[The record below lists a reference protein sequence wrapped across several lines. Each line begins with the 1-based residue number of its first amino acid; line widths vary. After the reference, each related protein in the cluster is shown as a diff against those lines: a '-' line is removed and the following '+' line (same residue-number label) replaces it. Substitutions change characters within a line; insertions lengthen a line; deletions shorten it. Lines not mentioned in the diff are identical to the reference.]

1 MKRNEKGFTL
11 IELMI
16 VVAII
21 GILAAIAIPAY
32 ANYTR
37 KAHVSGVANSMG
49 AAMSAAQQYHNEQ
62 NRWPASMTTTNFF
75 DVCRDTFGVTLDE
88 TYASGANWTTPGWTA
103 TANSLTVQVTFTGGA
118 KSIGSDIDGKTL
130 QLTSGVD
137 GGARTWAGTLEAK
150 YRPKN

>member
-62 NRWPASMTTTNFF
+62 NRWPTTMTAKNFF
-75 DVCRDTFGVTLDE
+75 DICENTFGVTLDE
-88 TYASGANWTTPGWTA
+88 TYASKDNWTTPNWSDTA
-103 TANSLTVQVTFTGGA
+103 TDLTIQVTFTGGS
-118 KSIGSDIDGKTL
+118 KTIGSDVDGKTL
-130 QLTSGVD
+130 QLTSGLD
-137 GGARTWAGTLEAK
+137 GGARTWAGDLDAK